1 MKTIKI
7 IDLLN
12 KIANGEAPRKIKVTG
27 NTYEFDDELNFYYTK
42 KDYMGIAL
50 GGVSGEINLIA
61 NAFNDI
67 VEILDEE
74 DEFEDIEE
82 ITLEGQVI
90 GYGILSKWLGSRQTD
105 KEKKLC
111 SAIECLGTGLNVLIK
126 NQKKIIERLKEEE

>member
-7 IDLLN
+7 IDLLTDLFSYRETN
-12 KIANGEAPRKIKVTG
+12 PEWLPKRIRFNGETFI
-27 NTYEFDDELNFYYTK
+27 F
-42 KDYMGIAL
+42 KDNVYCNEDN
-50 GGVSGEINLIA
+50 GENIMLYVNHTLDLRVQA
-61 NAFNDI
+61 
-67 VEILDEE
+67 EILDEE
-74 DEFEDIEE
+74 VEFEYIEE

-126 NQKKIIERLKEEE
+126 NQKKIIERLKEE